1 MSMTR
6 TLLLAVAGG
15 LLAQLARAEVRFRAD
30 WSRANT
36 YVSTI
41 DKSRGTGAADYTCR
55 VREGVLELQVRSVT
69 NAAVKTLIGF
79 PAASVPYAG
88 RHMTLRATVSGTG
101 VASCGGLLQGQID
114 RTGEGK
120 GRKHYWKP
128 SELPLTEEASVWT
141 KTRRLDPRLTDLSFT
156 FVAREPGVYRF
167 HELSFFEAPDPMS
180 AYEPGRN
187 YLVNGGAE
195 QGLYATSAVGERA
208 VRFGTKGGAIEPT
221 KGKFLAGMLKPVVSE
236 QVAHSGRRSFE
247 LVLAEGHGGRFY
259 FNPVPTVDGRAFV
272 FAFWVKASGRR
283 WLKAGL
289 FVASGAAYE
298 KSFPATA
305 EWTRIELRVPKW
317 GEEGADGLGH
327 FGKVTGE
334 GLAVPYVEPSAPG
347 TYWIDDAYASVGVLA
362 AAEPAPPP
370 AALSAVRTSAPQGV
384 CRPGEPVAF
393 KLRVG
398 NLSPVAH
405 AYALERRVYDW
416 RNRPVSAATRVT
428 RMKVGPDEEVALDET
443 VSLPAGLR
451 GPVTVTWTLK
461 DGAESVAAT
470 ASYFG
475 VQPVCKRVEP
485 RLSVNVLFGSPEQTL
500 AVMREFG
507 IGGAR
512 LWGPCRNWDMD
523 FGYAYTKLFH
533 DAGIRTLLVMG
544 MPQLVHDGRPLRSE
558 TLLPADT
565 TEWFARQA
573 ALIDAHRGEVD
584 VYEFLN
590 EYNIWQGRLK
600 SPDPTRF
607 AEPTMERYVAAVAAF
622 RPLLRRHDPD
632 ALLAGCATCSTDLS
646 FIGRFLEQG
655 GGRHV
660 DMITEHAYSGNPDC
674 PDYAKKL
681 DTGLALARAA
691 GVAKWAQT
699 EAGATSPNHL
709 TPGLIHPRALDQVSN
724 DLRNM
729 LIAWAKGLDHFS
741 HFMLSTGRAG
751 TDWNLTY
758 LGNAE
763 NDFEDLPKPALFA
776 FRTAAD
782 LLASASCTAEAKL
795 ADCCKGYV
803 FDRGSRRVAAVWKW
817 NGGTATL
824 KPSAALDVAV
834 WLDVMGNRLKP
845 GAIELSGYPVYCVS
859 ALTAADLSRA
869 LEASPRT
876 ATAGADEAAD
886 ASDPN
891 LILLQPDGVAPP
903 RVRTSSKTKKPL

>member
-1 MSMTR
+1 MAKL
-6 TLLLAVAGG
+6 LLLAVAGG
-15 LLAQLARAEVRFRAD
+15 LIAQYAKPETSFRAD
-30 WSRANT
+30 WSRAYT
-36 YVSTI
+36 YVSTL
-41 DKSRGTGAADYTCR
+41 DKRQGAGVADYACR

-69 NAAVKTLIGF
+69 NAEVKTAVGL
-79 PAASVPYAG
+79 PAAVVPYAG
-88 RHMTLRATVSGTG
+88 RYMTLRATVSGTG
-101 VASCGGLLQGQID
+101 VDSCGGLLQGYID
-114 RTGEGK
+114 RTDEGK

-128 SELPLTEEASVWT
+128 SELPLTEEATVWT
-141 KTRRLDPRLTDLSFT
+141 KTRLLDPRLTDLSFS

-167 HELSFFEAPDPMS
+167 HELAFCEAPDPLS

-187 YLVNGGAE
+187 YLANGGAE
-195 QGLYATSAVGERA
+195 QGLYATSAVGEQA
-208 VRFGTKGGAIEPT
+208 VRFGTKGGVIEPT
-221 KGKFLAGMLKPVVSE
+221 KGRFLAGMLKPAVSA

-247 LVLAEGHGGRFY
+247 LGLAAGHGGRFY

-272 FAFWVKASGRR
+272 FSFWVRASERR
-283 WLKAGL
+283 WFKAGL

-298 KSFPATA
+298 QSFPATA
-305 EWTRIELRVPKW
+305 EWTRIVLRVPKW
-317 GEEGADGLGH
+317 GEAGADGLKF
-327 FGKVTGE
+327 FGKVMGE
-334 GLAVPYVEPSAPG
+334 GLAVPYLEPSASA

-362 AAEPAPPP
+362 PRDSAPPP
-370 AALSAVRTSAPQGV
+370 AALSAVCTSAPRGV
-384 CRPGEPVAF
+384 CRPGEPAAFRIRVAG
-393 KLRVG
+393 LT
-398 NLSPVAH
+398 PVART
-405 AYALERRVYDW
+405 YALERRIYDW
-416 RNRPVSAATRVT
+416 RNRPVDAAAPAPARTLR
-428 RMKVGPDEEVALDET
+428 VGPDEEVELNET
-443 VSLPAGLR
+443 VPLPTRLR
-451 GPVTVTWTLK
+451 GPVTVVWTLK
-461 DGAESVAAT
+461 DGAKAVSAAT
-470 ASYFG
+470 AYFG
-475 VQPVCKRVEP
+475 VQPKCRRVEP
-485 RLSVNVLFGSPEQTL
+485 RLSVNVLFGSPEQSL

-533 DAGIRTLLVMG
+533 DAGIRTLFVLGV
-544 MPQLVHDGRPLRSE
+544 PQQVHDGRILRSE

-565 TEWFARQA
+565 AEWFARQT
-573 ALIDAHRGEVD
+573 ALLDAHRGEVD

-590 EYNIWQGRLK
+590 EYNIWPGRLK

-607 AEPTMERYVAAVAAF
+607 AEPTLERYVAAVAAF

-632 ALLAGCATCSTDLS
+632 ALLAGCATCSTDLA

-681 DTGLALARAA
+681 TSGLAMARAA

-729 LIAWAKGLDHFS
+729 LIAWARGLDHFS
-741 HFMLSTGRAG
+741 HFMLATGRAG

-763 NDFEDLPKPALFA
+763 NGFEDLPKPALFA

-782 LLASASCTAEAKL
+782 LLASAPCTAEAQL
-795 ADCCKGYV
+795 AGGCKGYV
-803 FDRGSRRVAAVWKW
+803 FDRCSRRVAAVWKW

-824 KPSAALDVAV
+824 KPSAALDGAV
-834 WLDVMGNRLKP
+834 WLDAMGNRLP
-845 GAIELSGYPVYCVS
+845 PDAIELSGYPVYCVS
-859 ALTAADLSRA
+859 ALAADELVRA

-876 ATAGADEAAD
+876 AAAGADEAAD

-891 LILLQPDGVAPP
+891 LLLVPSHGAASP
-903 RVRTSSKTKKPL
+903 